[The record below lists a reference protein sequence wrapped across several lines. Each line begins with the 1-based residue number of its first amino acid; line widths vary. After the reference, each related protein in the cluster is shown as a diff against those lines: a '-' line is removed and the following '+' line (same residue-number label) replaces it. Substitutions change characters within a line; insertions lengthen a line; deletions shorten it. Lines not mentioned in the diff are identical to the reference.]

1 MSTPANLQREV
12 FALAYHLK
20 WSPSEILALALPD
33 RHAYLQL
40 LSEQLEA
47 ERRADDDAASR

>member
-20 WSPSEILALALPD
+20 WSPSEILDLPVAD

-47 ERRADDDAASR
+47 ERRAADEAASR